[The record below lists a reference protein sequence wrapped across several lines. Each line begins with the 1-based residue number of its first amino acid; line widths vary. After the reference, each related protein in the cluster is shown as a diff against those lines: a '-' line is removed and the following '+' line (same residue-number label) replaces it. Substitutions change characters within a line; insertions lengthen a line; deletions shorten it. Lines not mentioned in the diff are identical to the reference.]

1 MDPSSEEVRW
11 SGMIDKPNLEVE
23 IAGIKLKNPV
33 MTASGTFGY
42 GEEFSP
48 FIDLDKLG
56 AMVLKGIT
64 LKPKMGNSPPRVIE
78 TPSGMLNSIGLQNV
92 GVEMLIREKLPYLQK
107 FNTPVIINISG
118 DTIEEYL
125 ELGRRLGEISE
136 EMGVSGLEVNISC
149 PNVKKGGMAW
159 GADARSTYKI
169 ISSFRIV
176 TSLPLIV
183 KLTPNVT
190 DIKTIAQAAEE
201 AGADALSLIN
211 TLMGMAVD
219 IDSHKPK
226 IANVSGGLSG
236 PAIKPVALWL
246 VWQVF
251 QTVNIPVIGIGG
263 IIKIEDAL
271 EFIIAGARAIEIGTA
286 NLVNPRITIE
296 IIEGIEK
303 YLIDSE
309 IEDINELIGSLRVQN
324 IK

>member
-1 MDPSSEEVRW
+1 
-11 SGMIDKPNLEVE
+11 MIDKTCLKVE

-42 GEEFSP
+42 GQEYAP
-48 FIDLDKLG
+48 FVDLNRLG
-56 AMVLKGIT
+56 AMILKGIT
-64 LKPKMGNSPPRVIE
+64 LKPKMGNPPPRIIE
-78 TPSGMLNSIGLQNV
+78 TPSGMLNAIGLQNV

-118 DTIEEYL
+118 DTIEEYV
-125 ELGRRLGEISE
+125 ELAERLGEVSK
-136 EMGVSGLEVNISC
+136 EMGVTGLEVNISC
-149 PNVKKGGMAW
+149 PNDKKRGMVW
-159 GADARSTYKI
+159 GTDAKATYEI
-169 ISSFRIV
+169 INSIRKT

-190 DIKTIAQAAEE
+190 NIKTIAQAAEE

-211 TLMGMAVD
+211 TLVGMTVD
-219 IDSHKPK
+219 IDSRKPK
-226 IANVSGGLSG
+226 LANISGGLSG
-236 PAIKPVALWL
+236 PAVKPVALWL

-263 IIKIEDAL
+263 IIKVEDAL

-286 NLVNPRITIE
+286 NFVNPRVTIE

-303 YLIDSE
+303 YLIENNIKDV
-309 IEDINELIGSLRVQN
+309 NELVGSMKN
-324 IK
+324 

>member
-1 MDPSSEEVRW
+1 
-11 SGMIDKPNLEVE
+11 MIDKTCMKVE

-64 LKPKMGNSPPRVIE
+64 LKPKMGNPPPRVIE

-92 GVEMLIREKLPYLQK
+92 GVEMLIKEKLPYLQK

-118 DTIEEYL
+118 DTIEEYV
-125 ELGRRLGEISE
+125 ELAIRLGEVSK
-136 EMGVSGLEVNISC
+136 EMGIAGLEVNISC
-149 PNVKKGGMAW
+149 PNVKKGGMVW
-159 GADARSTYKI
+159 GTDAKATYKI
-169 ISSFRIV
+169 INSIRTA
-176 TSLPLIV
+176 TSLPLIA

-190 DIKTIAQAAEE
+190 DIKMIAQAAEE

-211 TLMGMAVD
+211 TLVGMAID
-219 IDSHKPK
+219 IDSRRPK
-226 IANVSGGLSG
+226 LANISGGLSG
-236 PAIKPVALWL
+236 PAVKPVALWL

-263 IIKIEDAL
+263 IIKVEDAL

-286 NLVNPRITIE
+286 NFVNTRVTIE

-303 YLIDSE
+303 YLTE
-309 IEDINELIGSLRVQN
+309 NN
-324 IK
+324 IKDVSELVGSMKI

>member
-11 SGMIDKPNLEVE
+11 SGVIDKPNLEVE

-64 LKPKMGNSPPRVIE
+64 LKPKMGNPPPRVIE

-92 GVEMLIREKLPYLQK
+92 GVEMLIKEKLPYLQK

-118 DTIEEYL
+118 DTIKEYI
-125 ELGRRLGEISE
+125 ELARRLGEVSK
-136 EMGVSGLEVNISC
+136 EMGVAGLEVNISC

-159 GADARSTYKI
+159 GTDAKATYKI
-169 ISSFRIV
+169 INSIRK
-176 TSLPLIV
+176 TTPLPLIA

-211 TLMGMAVD
+211 ALVGMAVD
-219 IDSHKPK
+219 IDSRKPK
-226 IANVSGGLSG
+226 LANVSGGLSG
-236 PAIKPVALWL
+236 PAVKPVALWM

-263 IIKIEDAL
+263 IIKTEDAL

-286 NLVNPRITIE
+286 NFVNPKVTIE

-303 YLIDSE
+303 YLTENNIKDM
-309 IEDINELIGSLRVQN
+309 NELVGSMK
-324 IK
+324 I

>member
-64 LKPKMGNSPPRVIE
+64 LKPKMGNPPPRIIE
-78 TPSGMLNSIGLQNV
+78 TPSGMLNAIGLQNV
-92 GVEMLIREKLPYLQK
+92 GVEMLIKEKLPYLQK

-118 DTIEEYL
+118 DTIEEYI
-125 ELGRRLGEISE
+125 ELARRLGEVSK
-136 EMGVSGLEVNISC
+136 EMGVAGLEVNISC
-149 PNVKKGGMAW
+149 PNVKKGGMVW
-159 GADARSTYKI
+159 GTDAKATYKI
-169 ISSFRIV
+169 INSIRKA
-176 TSLPLIV
+176 TPLPLIV

-211 TLMGMAVD
+211 TLVGMAID
-219 IDSHKPK
+219 IDSRKPK
-226 IANVSGGLSG
+226 LANISGGLSG
-236 PAIKPVALWL
+236 PAVKPVALWL

-263 IIKIEDAL
+263 IIKVEDAL
-271 EFIIAGARAIEIGTA
+271 EFILAGARAIEIGTA
-286 NLVNPRITIE
+286 NFVNPKVTIK

-303 YLIDSE
+303 YLIE
-309 IEDINELIGSLRVQN
+309 NNIKDINELVGSLK
-324 IK
+324 I

>member
-1 MDPSSEEVRW
+1 
-11 SGMIDKPNLEVE
+11 MIDRPNLEVQ
-23 IAGIKLKNPV
+23 IAGMKLKNPV
-33 MTASGTFGY
+33 ITASGTFGY

-64 LKPKMGNSPPRVIE
+64 LKPKMGNPPPRVIE

-92 GVEMLIREKLPYLQK
+92 GVEKLIKEKLPYLKK

-118 DTIEEYL
+118 DTIEEYV
-125 ELGRRLGEISE
+125 ELAGRLGEVSKD
-136 EMGVSGLEVNISC
+136 MGVTGLEVNISC

-159 GADARSTYKI
+159 GADAEATYKVI
-169 ISSFRIV
+169 NSIRK
-176 TSLPLIV
+176 TTPLPLIV

-211 TLMGMAVD
+211 TLVGMAID
-219 IDSHKPK
+219 IDSRQPK
-226 IANVSGGLSG
+226 LANISGGLSG
-236 PAIKPVALWL
+236 PAVKPVALWL

-263 IIKIEDAL
+263 IIKVEDAL

-286 NLVNPRITIE
+286 NFVNPKVTIE
-296 IIEGIEK
+296 IIKGIEK
-303 YLIDSE
+303 YLIE
-309 IEDINELIGSLRVQN
+309 NNINDINELVGSMK
-324 IK
+324 I

>member
-1 MDPSSEEVRW
+1 
-11 SGMIDKPNLEVE
+11 MIDKPNLEVE

-42 GEEFSP
+42 GQEYAP
-48 FIDLDKLG
+48 FVDLNRLG

-64 LKPKMGNSPPRVIE
+64 LKPKMGNPSPRIIE
-78 TPSGMLNSIGLQNV
+78 TPSGMLNAIGLQNV
-92 GVEMLIREKLPYLQK
+92 GVEILIKEKLPYLKK
-107 FNTPVIINISG
+107 FNTPVVINISG
-118 DTIEEYL
+118 DTLEEYV
-125 ELGRRLGEISE
+125 ELARRLGEVSKE
-136 EMGVSGLEVNISC
+136 VGVAGLEVNISC

-159 GADARSTYKI
+159 GTDPKATYKI
-169 ISSFRIV
+169 INNIRKT

-201 AGADALSLIN
+201 AGADAISLIN
-211 TLMGMAVD
+211 TLVGMAVD
-219 IDSHKPK
+219 IDSCKSK
-226 IANVSGGLSG
+226 LSNISGGLSG
-236 PAIKPVALWL
+236 PALKPVALWL

-263 IIKIEDAL
+263 IIKVEDAL

-286 NLVNPRITIE
+286 NFVNPRVTIE

-303 YLIDSE
+303 YLIE
-309 IEDINELIGSLRVQN
+309 NNIKDINELVGSMK
-324 IK
+324 I

>member
-1 MDPSSEEVRW
+1 
-11 SGMIDKPNLEVE
+11 MIKKPQMGVE

-42 GEEFSP
+42 GQEYAP
-48 FIDLDKLG
+48 FVDLNRLG

-64 LKPKMGNSPPRVIE
+64 LKLKMGNPPPRIIE
-78 TPSGMLNSIGLQNV
+78 TPSGMLNAIGLQNV
-92 GVEMLIREKLPYLQK
+92 GLEALIKEKLPYLKK

-118 DTIEEYL
+118 DTIEEYV
-125 ELGRRLGEISE
+125 ELARRLGEVSE
-136 EMGVSGLEVNISC
+136 DVGIAGLEVNISC

-159 GADARSTYKI
+159 GTDAKATYKI
-169 ISSFRIV
+169 INSIRKA

-183 KLTPNVT
+183 KLAPNVT

-211 TLMGMAVD
+211 TLVGMAVD
-219 IDSHKPK
+219 IDSRKPK
-226 IANVSGGLSG
+226 LANVSGGLSG
-236 PAIKPVALWL
+236 PALKPVALWL

-263 IIKIEDAL
+263 IIKVEDAL
-271 EFIIAGARAIEIGTA
+271 EFIIVGARAIEIGTA
-286 NLVNPRITIE
+286 NFVNPRVTVE

-303 YLIDSE
+303 YLIE
-309 IEDINELIGSLRVQN
+309 NNIKDINKLVGSLK
-324 IK
+324 I

>member
-1 MDPSSEEVRW
+1 
-11 SGMIDKPNLEVE
+11 MIDKPNLEVE

-42 GEEFSP
+42 GQEYAP
-48 FIDLDKLG
+48 FVDLNRLG
-56 AMVLKGIT
+56 AMILKGIT
-64 LKPKMGNSPPRVIE
+64 LKPKRGNPPPRVIE
-78 TPSGMLNSIGLQNV
+78 TPSGMLNAIGLQNV
-92 GVEMLIREKLPYLQK
+92 GVEVLIKEKLPYLKK

-118 DTIEEYL
+118 DTIEEYVELAQRL
-125 ELGRRLGEISE
+125 EEVSA
-136 EMGVSGLEVNISC
+136 EMGVAGLEVNISC

-159 GADARSTYKI
+159 GTDAKATYKI
-169 ISSFRIV
+169 VSSIQKA
-176 TSLPLIV
+176 TTLPLIV

-211 TLMGMAVD
+211 TLVGMAVD
-219 IDSHKPK
+219 IDSRKPK
-226 IANVSGGLSG
+226 LANISGGLSG
-236 PAIKPVALWL
+236 PAVKPVALWL

-251 QTVNIPVIGIGG
+251 QTVKIPIIGIGG

-286 NLVNPRITIE
+286 NFVNPRVTIE

-303 YLIDSE
+303 YLTENNIKDV
-309 IEDINELIGSLRVQN
+309 NELVGSLK
-324 IK
+324 I